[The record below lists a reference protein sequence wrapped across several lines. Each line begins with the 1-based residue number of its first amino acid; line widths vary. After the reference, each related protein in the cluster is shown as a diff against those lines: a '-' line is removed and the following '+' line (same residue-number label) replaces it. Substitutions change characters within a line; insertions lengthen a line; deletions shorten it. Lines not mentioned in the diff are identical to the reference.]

1 LKNFLFTLLAFLLL
15 ESSLSAQ
22 KITRPVFD
30 ITHLQQDPA
39 VDGNVLTD
47 AIWESVPPIEGL
59 QQMRPD
65 YGQAVS
71 ERTVI
76 RVAQTSRTL
85 YVAVICFD
93 QDPSKIVVS
102 DSRRDADLND
112 DDSFLFIIDTYNDQ
126 QNGFLFGTN
135 ADGMEYDAQIDREG
149 VGNFNANRQQGGVIG
164 GTNINWDAA
173 WTVKTERG
181 EYGWSAEFAIPLR
194 SIRFNSGDDRIWGIN
209 FQRNISKRSETA
221 YWAQLPVGLDIKRL
235 SLAGKMHGLSLR
247 SPKNLKVFPYV
258 LGQNTVRKKTD
269 PAINKTDAAAGVDV
283 KYSLTPGLT
292 LDLTYNTDFAQ
303 VEVDDQ
309 QVNLER
315 VNLFFPEKR
324 PFFLENAGQFTVG
337 SPGEVDLFFSR
348 RIGIAEQGRIVPIT
362 GGARVSGKIGQ
373 TNVGLLSMFT
383 ESIADID
390 LNRNNFSV
398 ARINHDFAA
407 RRSSI
412 GAVYVGRQGLDA
424 NGEDYNRV
432 VAIDGKWGIGKQA
445 QISGYLAKSNT
456 PGMEDRDHALNILG
470 VYNWNGWNLRL
481 GYTEV
486 AEQFNPEVGFLLRT
500 AFKKPEFLIL
510 RNWRPDNWGP
520 IMELRPHVSY
530 RAYIN
535 FENQLETSFL
545 HVDNHW
551 EFDSGFEIHTGV
563 NFTTEGVYKPLYISG
578 VEIPKGTYTHQELQ
592 FVLLTNANKMI
603 SYTNTTVIGGYF
615 GGSRFSSRNMLSARI
630 GDKLNTSFSF
640 NYNDLRLPEGDIN
653 AIISAA
659 RIAYSFTPR
668 IFLQSLIQYNNVSE
682 VTSVNA
688 RFGWLQNSNTGLF
701 VVYNIIRDR
710 DLFFPAND
718 QVFTIKYTHQFDLIR

>member
-1 LKNFLFTLLAFLLL
+1 LKNFLCTLFGFLLL
-15 ESSLSAQ
+15 GGSIGAQ
-22 KITRPVFD
+22 KLARPIFN
-30 ITHLQQDPA
+30 ITHLEEDPI
-39 VDGNVLTD
+39 VDGNILND
-47 AIWESVPPIEGL
+47 AIWQAVPAIEGL

-65 YGQAVS
+65 YGLPVS
-71 ERTVI
+71 ERTII
-76 RVAQTSRTL
+76 RVAQTARTL
-85 YVAVICFD
+85 YVGVICFD
-93 QDPSKIVVS
+93 QEPSKIVVS

-164 GTNINWDAA
+164 GTNINWDAT
-173 WTVKTERG
+173 WSVKTERG
-181 EYGWSAEFAIPLR
+181 DYGWSAEFAIPLR
-194 SIRFNSGDDRIWGIN
+194 SIRFNSGDERIWGIN

-221 YWAQLPVGLDIKRL
+221 FWAQLPVGLDIKRL

-258 LGQNTVRKKTD
+258 LGQNTVRKETD
-269 PAINKTDAAAGVDV
+269 PPINKTEAAAGVDV

-348 RIGIAEQGRIVPIT
+348 RIGIANQGKIVPIT

-383 ESIADID
+383 ESVADID

-445 QISGYLAKSNT
+445 QITGYLAKSNT
-456 PGMEDRDHALNILG
+456 PGMESRDHALNILG
-470 VYNWNGWNLRL
+470 VYNWNGWNFRL

-486 AEQFNPEVGFLLRT
+486 AEQFNPEVGFLLRS

-520 IMELRPHVSY
+520 IMELRPHISY

-545 HVDNHW
+545 HIDNHW
-551 EFDSGFEIHTGV
+551 EFDSGFEIHTGI

-578 VEIPKGTYTHQELQ
+578 VEIPKGTYDHQELQ
-592 FVLLTNANKMI
+592 FVLLTNANKMV
-603 SYTNTTVIGGYF
+603 SFTNTTVIGGYF
-615 GGSRFSSRNMLSARI
+615 GGNRFSSRNTLSARV

-640 NYNDLRLPEGDIN
+640 NYNDLRLPEGNIN
-653 AIISAA
+653 AVISAA

-668 IFLQSLIQYNNVSE
+668 IFLQSLIQYNNVSD
-682 VTSVNA
+682 VTSVNV

-701 VVYNIIRDR
+701 VVYNVLRDQ
-710 DLFFPAND
+710 DLLFPAND

>member
-1 LKNFLFTLLAFLLL
+1 
-15 ESSLSAQ
+15 
-22 KITRPVFD
+22 
-30 ITHLQQDPA
+30 
-39 VDGNVLTD
+39 
-47 AIWESVPPIEGL
+47 
-59 QQMRPD
+59 MRPD
-65 YGQAVS
+65 YGLPVS
-71 ERTVI
+71 ERTII
-76 RVAQTSRTL
+76 RVAQTARTL
-85 YVAVICFD
+85 YVGVICFD
-93 QDPSKIVVS
+93 QEPSKIVVS

-164 GTNINWDAA
+164 GTNINWDAT
-173 WTVKTERG
+173 WSVKTERG
-181 EYGWSAEFAIPLR
+181 DYGWSAEFAIPLR
-194 SIRFNSGDDRIWGIN
+194 SIRFNSGDERIWGIN

-221 YWAQLPVGLDIKRL
+221 FWAQLPVGLDIKRL

-258 LGQNTVRKKTD
+258 LGQNTVRKETD
-269 PAINKTDAAAGVDV
+269 PPINKTEAAAGVDV

-348 RIGIAEQGRIVPIT
+348 RIGIANQGKIVPIT

-383 ESIADID
+383 ESVADID

-424 NGEDYNRV
+424 NGEDFNRV

-445 QISGYLAKSNT
+445 QITGYLAKSNT
-456 PGMEDRDHALNILG
+456 PGMESRDHALNILG
-470 VYNWNGWNLRL
+470 VYNWNGWNFRL

-486 AEQFNPEVGFLLRT
+486 AEQFNPEVGFLLRS

-510 RNWRPDNWGP
+510 RNWRPENWGP
-520 IMELRPHVSY
+520 IMELRPHISY

-545 HVDNHW
+545 HIDNHW
-551 EFDSGFEIHTGV
+551 EFDSGFEIHTGI

-578 VEIPKGTYTHQELQ
+578 VEIPKGTYDHQELQ
-592 FVLLTNANKMI
+592 FVLLTNANKMV
-603 SYTNTTVIGGYF
+603 SFTNTTVIGGYF
-615 GGSRFSSRNMLSARI
+615 GGNRFSSRNTLSARV

-640 NYNDLRLPEGDIN
+640 NYNDLRLPEGNIN
-653 AIISAA
+653 AVISAA

-668 IFLQSLIQYNNVSE
+668 IFLQSLIQYNNVSD
-682 VTSVNA
+682 VTSVNV

-701 VVYNIIRDR
+701 VVYNVLRDQ
-710 DLFFPAND
+710 DLLFPAND